1 MRADLVP
8 FIIHGP
14 AQICFSGGRTSGF
27 MLHEILCANHGL
39 PADCFVVFQN
49 TGKEREETLA
59 FIDEC
64 ARRWGVPVTWLE
76 WTGSLRVSRNVSVR
90 IAS

>member
-14 AQICFSGGRTSGF
+14 TQICFSGRRTSGF

-49 TGKEREETLA
+49 IGKEREDTLA